1 LSHREAGAGG
11 IIHSAIHHLMR
22 FAMTIQNNHFS
33 TQLQNINRPAA
44 TERPAARGT
53 STTSTAATAAST
65 AAEEKST
72 ASPALPAGLVGNH
85 VNTTA

>member
-1 LSHREAGAGG
+1 
-11 IIHSAIHHLMR
+11 MR

-33 TQLQNINRPAA
+33 TQLQNINRPVA

-53 STTSTAATAAST
+53 STTSTTSTAATTAST